1 MQERAQIER
10 EITDGILRLQRDLG
24 IIDADTS
31 SCGDANTRVKADEQS
46 GSASRR
52 LWQNPCKPASSAAY
66 LDPSVSCH
74 VRPAPQETYSRRSW
88 PMKLADVTLVI
99 CVIAA
104 LTVILTYRVKA
115 QTVTNDLLFDNRSE
129 PIICTNT
136 KQIIEIVKANPRF
149 KEPRQFFG
157 NDARHLSSN
166 VANIIPPA
174 DHIVLLPMSDGG
186 TIFAYCMPGNVWL
199 HKRIVLDLAYEKNLN
214 PEVPEEQEL
223 PKPKKR
229 SRQPK

>member
-1 MQERAQIER
+1 MSDLRTIER
-10 EITDGILRLQRDLG
+10 EIETGIVRLQRDLG

-31 SCGDANTRVKADEQS
+31 SCGESVFFKGRTPYECASPTRKD
-46 GSASRR
+46 GGGI
-52 LWQNPCKPASSAAY
+52 L
-66 LDPSVSCH
+66 
-74 VRPAPQETYSRRSW
+74 PQETYSRRSW

-104 LTVILTYRVKA
+104 LAVILTYRVKA

-186 TIFAYCMPGNVWL
+186 TIFAYCTPGNVWL

>member
-1 MQERAQIER
+1 MSDLRSQFRSDAQECAI
-10 EITDGILRLQRDLG
+10 
-24 IIDADTS
+24 IIDRINGSNADTS
-31 SCGDANTRVKADEQS
+31 SCGGVEGHAWY
-46 GSASRR
+46 SASTA
-52 LWQNPCKPASSAAY
+52 WHSVA
-66 LDPSVSCH
+66 DPSKSRSAPTTEAGAGIKPC
-74 VRPAPQETYSRRSW
+74 PQETYSRRSW
-88 PMKLADVTLVI
+88 AMKLADVTLVI
-99 CVIAA
+99 CLIAA

-186 TIFAYCMPGNVWL
+186 TIFAYCTPGNVWL

>member
-10 EITDGILRLQRDLG
+10 EITDGIVRLQRDLG

-31 SCGDANTRVKADEQS
+31 SCGESVLFKDRTPYECASPTRKD
-46 GSASRR
+46 GGGI
-52 LWQNPCKPASSAAY
+52 L
-66 LDPSVSCH
+66 
-74 VRPAPQETYSRRSW
+74 PQETYSRRSW
-88 PMKLADVTLVI
+88 TMKLADVTLVV
-99 CVIAA
+99 CLIAA

-186 TIFAYCMPGNVWL
+186 TIFAYCTPGNVWL

>member
-1 MQERAQIER
+1 MSDLRSQFRSDAQECAI
-10 EITDGILRLQRDLG
+10 
-24 IIDADTS
+24 IIDRINGSNADTS
-31 SCGDANTRVKADEQS
+31 SCGESAGLRL
-46 GSASRR
+46 ASRCGSPTR
-52 LWQNPCKPASSAAY
+52 KDGASV
-66 LDPSVSCH
+66 L
-74 VRPAPQETYSRRSW
+74 PQETYSRRSW

-99 CVIAA
+99 CLIAA

-186 TIFAYCMPGNVWL
+186 TIFAYCTPGNVWL

-214 PEVPEEQEL
+214 PKVPEEQEL

>member
-1 MQERAQIER
+1 MSDRVSIER
-10 EITDGILRLQRDLG
+10 EITDGIVRLQRDLG

-31 SCGDANTRVKADEQS
+31 SCGHDDPLSERTRFGLVGTDDGLGPMQVIP
-46 GSASRR
+46 R
-52 LWQNPCKPASSAAY
+52 
-66 LDPSVSCH
+66 SVC
-74 VRPAPQETYSRRSW
+74 PQETYSRRSW

-104 LTVILTYRVKA
+104 LAVILTYRVKA

-186 TIFAYCMPGNVWL
+186 TIFAYCTPGNVWL